1 MARVC
6 EQAQRYSD
14 MLAFVKLALIE
25 KGEDV
30 STDERNLLSVA
41 CKNLINSKRTA
52 RRTVIAVETNPKYT
66 DFMSSLQEYKERMES

>member
-6 EQAQRYSD
+6 EQAQRYPD
-14 MLAFVKLALIE
+14 MLNYIKSALVE
-25 KGEDV
+25 KGIDV

-52 RRTVIAVETNPKYT
+52 RRTVMAVENNPKY
-66 DFMSSLQEYKERMES
+66 